1 MDSLAHRS
9 GNLQSER
16 AAMTSTRGFLSA
28 YAACNLCARVEN
40 PSRESTFEKVAAA
53 SLGIAD
59 AEMSG
64 HLDWTEINYDSFC
77 DDISKM
83 INEYPVHNEQ
93 HLRALRAAVIAKAKG
108 L

>member
-1 MDSLAHRS
+1 
-9 GNLQSER
+9 
-16 AAMTSTRGFLSA
+16 MTSTRGFLSA
-28 YAACNLCARVEN
+28 YAACHLCARVEN
-40 PSRESTFEKVAAA
+40 PSRESTFEKISAA

-83 INEYPVHNEQ
+83 INEYPVHNDQ

-108 L
+108 VKE

>member
-1 MDSLAHRS
+1 
-9 GNLQSER
+9 
-16 AAMTSTRGFLSA
+16 MTSTRGFLSA
-28 YAACNLCARVEN
+28 FAACHLLSRVKN
-40 PSRESTFEKVAAA
+40 PSRIDTIEKVAAA

-83 INEYPVHNEQ
+83 INEYPVHNDQ
-93 HLRALRAAVIAKAKG
+93 HLRALRSAVITKAKG
-108 L
+108 LQ